1 MALLVNHSD
10 LDEYT
15 KWNDLM
21 QKMLSESNNESLNKE
36 DDFNA
41 MLGKLGTINE
51 RHTNLSDE
59 VDKLK
64 VNKMNG

>member
-21 QKMLSESNNESLNKE
+21 NKMLSESNTDSLNRE
-36 DDFNA
+36 EDFNA
-41 MLGKLGTINE
+41 MLGKLGTING
-51 RHTNLSDE
+51 RHTDLSDE
-59 VDKLK
+59 VDKLR
-64 VNKMNG
+64 VN